1 MNTISTK
8 AHHHLNHTIT
18 LLKWTY
24 GLAAIII
31 GADKFFHFLT
41 DWDKYLSPLI
51 AQFLPSVHQGMM
63 AIGVLEIAVGVILL
77 SSLTRLGAYFVALW
91 FFMIAG
97 DLISMHAFYDIAL
110 RDIVLGVGAL
120 ALGRLISLRK
130 ELAAQPR

>member
-8 AHHHLNHTIT
+8 AHHKLNHTIT

-24 GLAAIII
+24 GLAAIIA

-41 DWDKYLSPLI
+41 DWDKYLSPFV
-51 AQFLPSVHQGMM
+51 AQFLPTVHQGMM
-63 AIGVLEIAVGVILL
+63 AIGVIEIAVGIIIL
-77 SSLTRLGAYFVALW
+77 STYTRLGAYLVALW
-91 FFMIAG
+91 FFIIVG

-120 ALGRLISLRK
+120 TLARLISLRK
-130 ELAAQPR
+130 ELLRTA